1 MATRAGDSEI
11 QRDWGMSD
19 CVYVLEVGTG
29 GAREGGAEHEILKS
43 RDRGDHTT
51 HVARART
58 QDE

>member
-1 MATRAGDSEI
+1 
-11 QRDWGMSD
+11 MSD

-43 RDRGDHTT
+43 RDRGEHTT